1 MGFSASG
8 LAIFP
13 MGAVLV
19 DMNFGGS
26 SAGGPAGFRIL
37 RTMDGGATG
46 RVSVPTGPSEE
57 ALAEVAEGIR
67 GFSLIVFLAA
77 DEAEAEFGEAGIRFR
92 AAVSVLRI
100 FSGSLTP
107 PGALLSDSAILKSFR
122 IKNYFPIIIHRE
134 YSI

>member
-19 DMNFGGS
+19 DMNFGGA
-26 SAGGPAGFRIL
+26 SAGATAGFRIL
-37 RTMDGGATG
+37 TRMDGGATD
-46 RVSVPTGPSEE
+46 RVSVPTEPSDE
-57 ALAEVAEGIR
+57 ALGAPEAEGIR

-77 DEAEAEFGEAGIRFR
+77 DEAEAEFGEAGIRFS

-100 FSGSLTP
+100 FSGSVTP
-107 PGALLSDSAILKSFR
+107 PDVLLSDSAIT
-122 IKNYFPIIIHRE
+122 PIL
-134 YSI
+134 SSA

>member
-26 SAGGPAGFRIL
+26 SVAAPAGFRIL
-37 RTMDGGATG
+37 TRMDGGATD
-46 RVSVPTGPSEE
+46 RVSVPTELSEE
-57 ALAEVAEGIR
+57 ELEALEVEGR

-107 PGALLSDSAILKSFR
+107 PGVLLSESAITQNLLSACIFIFR
-122 IKNYFPIIIHRE
+122 
-134 YSI
+134 